1 METAGQKFPFEC
13 TGSEVRE
20 KRSRV
25 TVEISLSWA
34 QEARLRAGI
43 PMCRALKGGFRRVMQ
58 RWYQV
63 MFVSPRSRCC
73 GPLASW
79 HLSCH

>member
-1 METAGQKFPFEC
+1 METAGHKFPFEC
-13 TGSEVRE
+13 TGSEVRG

-43 PMCRALKGGFRRVMQ
+43 PMCQALKG
-58 RWYQV
+58 
-63 MFVSPRSRCC
+63 VSEE
-73 GPLASW
+73 
-79 HLSCH
+79 